1 MDPFVVAK
9 RAELIIADIYSV
21 LARFFH
27 KQPALRALFTL
38 MVQEEHAH
46 ARHVE
51 RWAAAWKKKHG
62 DRLPMVDIGHIA
74 KLTAQAAAFCEELKL
89 AEVIEPEAA
98 IGLATSIEREFNN
111 AHKAQARSEMGG
123 LFIEL
128 AKLDDG
134 HLGLLRR
141 ALAKI
146 KGSETSSRL
155 PAVPGKASKQRPS
168 LRLVD

>member
-1 MDPFVVAK
+1 MDPFSLAR

-21 LARFFH
+21 LAHYFN

-38 MVQEEHAH
+38 MVQEEHSH
-46 ARHVE
+46 ARHVD
-51 RWAAAWKKKHG
+51 RWANAWKKKHG
-62 DRLPMVDIGHIA
+62 DRLPKVDMGRIA
-74 KLTAQAAAFCEELKL
+74 QLTNRAAAFCEELKL
-89 AEVIEPEAA
+89 AEVITPEAA

-111 AHKAQARSEMGG
+111 AHKDQMRSEMGG

-128 AKLDDG
+128 AKLDEG

-141 ALAKI
+141 ALNKI
-146 KGSETSSRL
+146 QGKETSGKL
-155 PAVPGKASKQRPS
+155 PAVGSKAAKQQPH